1 MRLTVNGKAEQLDPG
16 PEHSLLHVLRENLGL
31 TAAKPGCGEGACGAC
46 TVLVD
51 GKPTRS
57 CVTAAT
63 SGASA
68 EVDTLEGLR
77 DDGVFAQLVAA
88 FAEVRA
94 FQCGYCTPGM
104 IVAAGALL
112 RSNPSPTVAD
122 IVGALDGNICR
133 CGTYPRIIAAIQRAA
148 DSARDARHSAPANRA
163 ADTASDPRFE
173 ARGAAPWDLAD
184 PDDRDWFNRLGD
196 GLVVVLSPDEAGKVN
211 AERGGA
217 WSAKGGAWL
226 HISSDGHV
234 TAFTG
239 KVDVGQDNSSALT
252 TIVAQEL
259 GTDPEL
265 VELVMGDTD
274 FCPYDM
280 GTFGS
285 RSTEDAGGV
294 LSAAAA
300 SARDW
305 LEANGGNVPQEK
317 RLVIAAHADATRRG
331 ASSVRGKPPAD
342 RRAALAIAS
351 GRARYTSDLALP
363 GMGHGRAVHAP
374 VYQARF
380 VSADFPAA
388 PGGSGANS
396 VEPVQ
401 EPGFAGI
408 VAADPFAADAAIA
421 AVNTKWDAADR
432 PSETELDAYLRSH
445 PIDEGGWEGAFE
457 DGHGDVERSLER
469 AALTYSAS
477 FTTAYLAHAPLETRC
492 AVALWDADR
501 VTIWTGT
508 QVPFGVR
515 GQVAAQLNIDES
527 NVRVIVPT
535 TGSGYGGKHSGEA
548 AVEAARLSR
557 ASGRPVKVRWSRA
570 DEFAYAYFR
579 PAAIIDIR
587 AGLDDRGR
595 ITAWDHT
602 NINSGPM
609 GIRSPYVIAN
619 HHVRYQP
626 ADSPLHTGSYRALAA
641 TANNFARESAMDELA
656 HLAGEDALDFRLR
669 HLKDERLADV
679 LKQAA
684 DRGGWSDRGESGEVG
699 VGIACGFEKG
709 GRIATFVEVSQHN
722 LGELKLTRIVAA
734 YDCGRIIDPDNL
746 RNQIEGALVMGLGG
760 ALFEQVHFEHGR
772 MTNGAMKTY
781 RVPRFSD
788 VPPIEVILVDRPSE
802 PSVGAGETPI
812 IAIAPAIANAIFALT
827 GVRRRSMPLLG

>member
-1 MRLTVNGKAEQLDPG
+1 MRLTVNGEARDLGAPT
-16 PEHSLLHVLRENLGL
+16 EHSLLHVLRENLGL

-63 SGASA
+63 SVASA
-68 EVDTLEGLR
+68 QVDTLEGLR

-88 FAEVRA
+88 FADVRA

-104 IVAAGALL
+104 IVTAGALL
-112 RSNPSPTVAD
+112 RSNASPSVAD
-122 IVGALDGNICR
+122 IVEALDGNVCR

-148 DSARDARHSAPANRA
+148 DSARDARHSAPAQRA
-163 ADTASDPRFE
+163 ADVESDQRFE
-173 ARGAAPWDLAD
+173 QRGAAPWDLAE
-184 PDDRDWFNRLGD
+184 PDERDWFDRLGD

-211 AERGGA
+211 AQRGGA
-217 WSAKGGAWL
+217 WSSRGGAWL
-226 HISSDGHV
+226 HIRPDGHV
-234 TAFTG
+234 TAFSG
-239 KVDVGQDNSSALT
+239 KVDVGQDNTSALT
-252 TIVAQEL
+252 TIVAHEL
-259 GTDPEL
+259 GTDSEL

-294 LSAAAA
+294 LTAAAA
-300 SARDW
+300 SAREW
-305 LEANGGNVPQEK
+305 LDANGGKVPQGQ
-317 RLVIAAHADATRRG
+317 RLVIAAHADATPRG
-331 ASSVRGKPPAD
+331 ASAARGKPPAE

-374 VYQARF
+374 VYEANL
-380 VSADFPAA
+380 VSAVFPAA
-388 PGGSGANS
+388 TAANGLES
-396 VEPVQ
+396 VH

-408 VAADPFAADAAIA
+408 VAADPYAADQAIA
-421 AVNTKWDAADR
+421 AVKTKWDAPDK
-432 PSETELDAYLRSH
+432 PSESELDAYLRSH

-457 DGHGDVERSLER
+457 DGHGDVARSLER
-469 AALTYSAS
+469 AALTYGAS

-492 AVALWDADR
+492 AVALWDGDR
-501 VTIWTGT
+501 VTLWTGT

-515 GQVAAQLNIDES
+515 GQVAAQLSIEES
-527 NVRVIVPT
+527 DVRVIVPA

-548 AVEAARLSR
+548 AVEAARLAR

-579 PAAIIDIR
+579 PAALIDVR

-595 ITAWDHT
+595 ITAWEQT

-609 GIRSPYVIAN
+609 GIHPPYEIAN

-626 ADSPLHTGSYRALAA
+626 ADSLLHTGSYRALAA
-641 TANNFARESAMDELA
+641 TANNFARESAIDELA

-669 HLKDERLADV
+669 HLKDDRLASV
-679 LKQAA
+679 LRQAA
-684 DRGGWSDRGESGEVG
+684 DRGGWTERGESGGRG

-709 GRIATFVEVSQHN
+709 GRIATCVEVSQPKV
-722 LGELKLTRIVAA
+722 GELKVTRIVAA
-734 YDCGRIIDPDNL
+734 YDCGRVIDPDNL

-772 MTNGAMKTY
+772 ITNGALKTY

-812 IAIAPAIANAIFALT
+812 IAIAPAIANAIFNLS
-827 GVRRRSMPLLG
+827 GERLRSMPLLG

>member
-1 MRLTVNGKAEQLDPG
+1 MHLTVNGKAEQVDPG
-16 PEHSLLHVLRENLGL
+16 GEHSLLHVLRENLGL

-63 SGASA
+63 SVASA

-88 FAEVRA
+88 FADLRA

-112 RSNPSPTVAD
+112 RSNASPSVAD
-122 IVGALDGNICR
+122 IVEALDGNICR

-148 DSARDARHSAPANRA
+148 DSTRDARHSAPANRGEEA
-163 ADTASDPRFE
+163 TSDQRFE
-173 ARGAAPWDLAD
+173 QRGAAPWDLAK
-184 PDDRDWFNRLGD
+184 PDDRDWFDRLGD

-211 AERGGA
+211 AQRGGA

-226 HISSDGHV
+226 HIRSDGQV

-252 TIVAQEL
+252 TIVAREL

-274 FCPYDM
+274 FCPYDI

-294 LSAAAA
+294 LTAAAA
-300 SARDW
+300 SAREW
-305 LEANGGNVPQEK
+305 LEANGGKVPQGK
-317 RLVIAAHADATRRG
+317 RLVIAAHAGATPRG
-331 ASSVRGKPPAD
+331 ASLARGKPPAD
-342 RRAALAIAS
+342 RRAALTIAS
-351 GRARYTSDLALP
+351 GRARYTTDLALP
-363 GMGHGRAVHAP
+363 GMGHGRAVHPP
-374 VYQARF
+374 VYQAKL

-388 PGGSGANS
+388 TGANGLES
-396 VEPVQ
+396 VQ

-408 VAADPFAADAAIA
+408 VAADPYAADHAIA
-421 AVNTKWDAADR
+421 ATKTKWDAPDR
-432 PSETELDAYLRSH
+432 PSENKLDAYLRSH
-445 PIDEGGWEGAFE
+445 PIDEGGWEGAYE

-469 AALTYSAS
+469 AALTFSAS
-477 FTTAYLAHAPLETRC
+477 FTTAYIAHVPLETRC
-492 AVALWDADR
+492 AVALWDGDR
-501 VTIWTGT
+501 VTVWTGT

-515 GQVAAQLNIDES
+515 GQVAAQLNIDEG
-527 NVRVIVPT
+527 NVRVIVPS

-579 PAAIIDIR
+579 PAALIDIR

-609 GIRSPYVIAN
+609 GIRSPYDITN

-669 HLKDERLADV
+669 HLKDDRLADV

-684 DRGGWSDRGESGEVG
+684 DRGGWPDRGESGERGVG
-699 VGIACGFEKG
+699 VACGFEKG
-709 GRIATFVEVSQHN
+709 GRIATCVEVSQPKV
-722 LGELKLTRIVAA
+722 GELKVTRIVAA
-734 YDCGRIIDPDNL
+734 YDCGRVIDPDNL

-772 MTNGAMKTY
+772 ITNGAMKTY

-812 IAIAPAIANAIFALT
+812 IAIAPAIANAIFNLT
-827 GVRRRSMPLLG
+827 GQRRRSMPLLG

>member
-1 MRLTVNGKAEQLDPG
+1 MRLTVNGETRTLDAPD
-16 PEHSLLHVLRENLGL
+16 EHSLLHVLRENLEL

-63 SGASA
+63 SVADSR
-68 EVDTLEGLR
+68 VDTLEGLR

-88 FAEVRA
+88 FADVRA

-112 RSNPSPTVAD
+112 RANPSPTVAD
-122 IVGALDGNICR
+122 IIEALDGNVCR
-133 CGTYPRIIAAIQRAA
+133 CGTYPRIIAAVQRAA
-148 DSARDARHSAPANRA
+148 DSARDARHTAPANRDQGA
-163 ADTASDPRFE
+163 GSDTRFE
-173 ARGAAPWDLAD
+173 SGAATPWDLAE
-184 PDDRDWFNRLGD
+184 PDRRDWFGRLGD
-196 GLVVVLSPDEAGKVN
+196 GLVVVLSPEEARKVN
-211 AERGGA
+211 GERGGA
-217 WSAKGGAWL
+217 WSTPGGAWL
-226 HISSDGHV
+226 HIGVGGAV

-239 KVDVGQDNSSALT
+239 KVDVGQDNTTALRT
-252 TIVAQEL
+252 LVAHEL
-259 GTDPEL
+259 GVDPDR
-265 VELVMGDTD
+265 VDLVMGDTD
-274 FCPYDM
+274 FCPNDM

-300 SARDW
+300 SAREL
-305 LEANGGNVPQEK
+305 LEADGGHVPPGT
-317 RLVIAAHADATRRG
+317 RLVIAAHADAPRRG
-331 ASSVRGKPPAD
+331 ASRTRDDIPAE

-351 GRARYTSDLALP
+351 GRATYTSDVALP
-363 GMGHGRAVHAP
+363 GMAHGRAAHPP
-374 VYQARF
+374 VDGAKL
-380 VSADFPAA
+380 VSADFSAVPQ
-388 PGGSGANS
+388 GSAIAT
-396 VEPVQ
+396 VH
-401 EPGFAGI
+401 EPGFVGV
-408 VAADPFAADAAIA
+408 VAADPYSADDAMA
-421 AVNTKWDAADR
+421 AVELHWDAPDL
-432 PSETELDAYLRSH
+432 PSEDELDGYLRSH

-457 DGHGDVERSLER
+457 DGHGDVERALER
-469 AALTYSAS
+469 AALTYDAS

-492 AVALWDADR
+492 AVATWDGKR

-515 GQVAAQLNIDES
+515 GRVAAELNVDES
-527 NVRVIVPT
+527 DVRVIVPP

-548 AVEAARLSR
+548 AVEAARLAR
-557 ASGRPVKVRWSRA
+557 AAGRPVKVRWSRA
-570 DEFAYAYFR
+570 DEFAHAYFR
-579 PAAIIDIR
+579 PAALIDIR

-595 ITAWDHT
+595 VTAWDHI

-609 GIRSPYVIAN
+609 GIRSPYEFPT

-669 HLKDERLADV
+669 HLKDDRLADV

-684 DRGGWSDRGESGEVG
+684 DRGGWANRGESGAQG

-709 GRIATFVEVSQHN
+709 GRIATCVEVSQPSV
-722 LGELKLTRIVAA
+722 GEFRLTRIVAA
-734 YDCGRIIDPDNL
+734 YDCGRVIDPDNL
-746 RNQIEGALVMGLGG
+746 RNQIQGALVMGLGG
-760 ALFEQVHFEHGR
+760 ALFEAVHFEHGR
-772 MTNGAMKTY
+772 ISNGAMKKY

-788 VPPIEVILVDRPSE
+788 IPPIEVILVDRPGE

-827 GVRRRSMPLLG
+827 GERRRSMPLLD

>member
-1 MRLTVNGKAEQLDPG
+1 MHLTVNGEATTVDAPA
-16 PEHSLLHVLRENLGL
+16 EHSLLHVLRENLGL

-63 SGASA
+63 SVADS

-88 FAEVRA
+88 FADVRA

-112 RSNPSPTVAD
+112 RSNASPTVAD
-122 IVGALDGNICR
+122 IVEALNGNVCR

-148 DSARDARHSAPANRA
+148 DSARDARHTAPANRE
-163 ADTASDPRFE
+163 PE
-173 ARGAAPWDLAD
+173 ARSDERFASGAPTPWDLAE
-184 PDDRDWFNRLGD
+184 PDERDWFDRLGD
-196 GLVVVLSPDEAGKVN
+196 GLVVVLSPDETHKVN

-217 WSAKGGAWL
+217 WSTPGGAWL
-226 HISSDGHV
+226 HIGVGGHV
-234 TAFTG
+234 TAFSG
-239 KVDVGQDNSSALT
+239 KVDVGQDNTTALRAL
-252 TIVAQEL
+252 VAHEL
-259 GTDPEL
+259 GIDPDR
-265 VELVMGDTD
+265 VDLVMGDTD
-274 FCPYDM
+274 FCPHDM

-294 LSAAAA
+294 LGAVAA
-300 SARDW
+300 SAREW
-305 LEANGGNVPQEK
+305 LDANSGKVQLAT
-317 RLVIAAHADATRRG
+317 RSVIAARADAPRRPQT
-331 ASSVRGKPPAD
+331 AKSAESPAE

-351 GRARYTSDLALP
+351 GRTRYTSDVVLP
-363 GMGHGRAVHAP
+363 GMGHGRAAHPPVHGASL
-374 VYQARF
+374 
-380 VSADFPAA
+380 VSADFSAVPQGTVIAT
-388 PGGSGANS
+388 
-396 VEPVQ
+396 VQ
-401 EPGFAGI
+401 EPGFVGV
-408 VAADPFAADAAIA
+408 VAPDPFSADSAIA
-421 AVNTKWDAADR
+421 AVEVDWDTPDL
-432 PSETELDAYLRSH
+432 PGEDELDAYLRSH
-445 PIDEGGWEGAFE
+445 PIDESGWEGAFE
-457 DGHGDVERSLER
+457 DGRGNVERALGN
-469 AALTYSAS
+469 AALTYDAS

-492 AVALWDADR
+492 AVAAWDENR

-515 GQVAAQLNIDES
+515 GRVAAELNVDES
-527 NVRVIVPT
+527 NVRVIVPA
-535 TGSGYGGKHSGEA
+535 TGSGYGGKHSAEA
-548 AVEAARLSR
+548 AVEAAKLAR

-570 DEFAYAYFR
+570 DEFAHAYFR
-579 PAAIIDIR
+579 PAALIDIR

-595 ITAWDHT
+595 VTAWQHT

-609 GIRSPYVIAN
+609 GIRSPYEIAN
-619 HHVRYQP
+619 VHVRYQP

-669 HLKDERLADV
+669 HLKDGRLADV

-684 DRGGWSDRGESGEVG
+684 DRGGWATGGESAGRG

-709 GRIATFVEVSQHN
+709 GRIATCVEVSQPTV
-722 LGELKLTRIVAA
+722 GEFKLTRIVAA
-734 YDCGRIIDPDNL
+734 YDCGRVVDPDNL

-760 ALFEQVHFEHGR
+760 ALFEAVHFEHGR
-772 MTNGAMKTY
+772 ITNGAMEKY

-788 VPPIEVILVDRPSE
+788 VPPIDVILADRPTE

-827 GVRRRSMPLLG
+827 GERRRSLPLLG